1 MLGVREGFLEEVTAK
16 LVLKESELGRGARS
30 KCEDRAAR
38 DTLTQIPEASE
49 K

>member
-16 LVLKESELGRGARS
+16 LVLKESESGRGARS
-30 KCEDRAAR
+30 KCEESAAR
-38 DTLTQIPEASE
+38 DTLTQSPEACD